1 MLAKYFKS
9 MPVLSDHVS
18 GRPDPGPYPAALA
31 SVFSAELFGA
41 AEREIPQWPGY
52 APTPLR
58 EMDRLADKLGL
69 AGILYKDESGRFGLG
84 SFKALGGAYAVMRVL
99 AGQMDHCA
107 VSDIRTGVHR
117 QAVANMVVSAAT
129 DGNHG
134 RSVAWGAQQAG
145 CRCRIYIHRDVSLG
159 RQRAME
165 ELGAEVVRTA
175 GDYDDSVRVC
185 ARVSAQHGWHV
196 VSDTSYPGYDQIPRD
211 VMAGY
216 GVMAAEIL
224 AEILT
229 EVPAQGPAP
238 SHLILQAG
246 VGGLA
251 AAFCAR
257 LWLQLGTNMPKVII
271 VEADRAPSLLASA
284 RAGALQTVAIEQ
296 ETIMAGLSCGEVSP
310 LAWDVLHRCTDHFVT
325 MADDLVPSAMRCLA
339 SGALG
344 GGAIEGGECAT
355 PGLLTLIAIA
365 RDGAHDRRLRREF
378 GLDET
383 SRVLL
388 IGSEGA
394 TDPNIYQAIMTAE

>member
-58 EMDRLADKLGL
+58 EMDRLADELGL

-99 AGQMDHCA
+99 AGQMDQCA
-107 VSDIRTGVHR
+107 VSDIRTGMHR

-165 ELGAEVVRTA
+165 EMGAEVVRTA

-216 GVMAAEIL
+216 GVMAT
-224 AEILT
+224 EILT
-229 EVPAQGPAP
+229 EVPALTPAP

-339 SGALG
+339 SGKLG

>member
-1 MLAKYFKS
+1 M
-9 MPVLSDHVS
+9 
-18 GRPDPGPYPAALA
+18 
-31 SVFSAELFGA
+31 
-41 AEREIPQWPGY
+41 
-52 APTPLR
+52 
-58 EMDRLADKLGL
+58 
-69 AGILYKDESGRFGLG
+69 
-84 SFKALGGAYAVMRVL
+84 
-99 AGQMDHCA
+99 
-107 VSDIRTGVHR
+107 
-117 QAVANMVVSAAT
+117 
-129 DGNHG
+129 
-134 RSVAWGAQQAG
+134 
-145 CRCRIYIHRDVSLG
+145 
-159 RQRAME
+159 
-165 ELGAEVVRTA
+165 
-175 GDYDDSVRVC
+175 
-185 ARVSAQHGWHV
+185 

-339 SGALG
+339 SGGLG

>member
-58 EMDRLADKLGL
+58 EMDRLADELGL

-216 GVMAAEIL
+216 GVMV

-229 EVPAQGPAP
+229 EVPAP

-271 VEADRAPSLLASA
+271 VEADRAPSLLTSA

>member
-58 EMDRLADKLGL
+58 EMDRLADELGL

-99 AGQMDHCA
+99 AGQMDQCA
-107 VSDIRTGVHR
+107 VSDIRTGMHR

-165 ELGAEVVRTA
+165 EMGAEVVRTA

-224 AEILT
+224 T
-229 EVPAQGPAP
+229 EVPALTPAP

-257 LWLQLGTNMPKVII
+257 IWLQLGTNMPKVII

-339 SGALG
+339 SGKLG

>member
-58 EMDRLADKLGL
+58 EMDRLADELGL

-99 AGQMDHCA
+99 AGQMDQCA
-107 VSDIRTGVHR
+107 VSDIRTGMHR

-165 ELGAEVVRTA
+165 EMGAEVVRTA

-216 GVMAAEIL
+216 GVMAT
-224 AEILT
+224 EILT
-229 EVPAQGPAP
+229 EVPALTPAP

-257 LWLQLGTNMPKVII
+257 IWLQLGTNMPKVII

-339 SGALG
+339 SGKLG

>member
-1 MLAKYFKS
+1 MLAKYFKT

-18 GRPDPGPYPAALA
+18 GRPDPGPYPTALA

-41 AEREIPQWPGY
+41 AEREILQWPGY

-58 EMDRLADKLGL
+58 NMDRLAPELGL

-107 VSDIRTGVHR
+107 LSDLRTGVHR
-117 QAVANMVVSAAT
+117 EAVADMVVSAAT

-165 ELGAEVVRTA
+165 DLGAEVVRTA

-185 ARVSAQHGWHV
+185 ARASAQHGWHV

-216 GVMAAEIL
+216 GLMTAEVL
-224 AEILT
+224 AEVLA
-229 EVPAQGPAP
+229 EGPPP

-257 LWLQLGTNMPKVII
+257 LWLELGTNMPKVII

-284 RAGALQTVAIEQ
+284 RAGALRTVAVEQ

-310 LAWDVLHRCTDHFVT
+310 LAWDVLRRCTDHFVT

-339 SGALG
+339 SGELG

-355 PGLLTLIAIA
+355 PGLLTLIAIT
-365 RDGAHDRRLRREF
+365 RDGARDQRLRREF
-378 GLDET
+378 ALDET

-394 TDPNIYQAIMTAE
+394 TDPDIYQAIMTAE